1 MKKLIQIMDEE
12 EDEPLNDDDEYSVK
26 KATRDEQQ
34 PSDSDRFI
42 ERHAKDDRPQQKFLG
57 GAAGGS
63 RSGSTA
69 RKNTRY
75 GERDDSM
82 INFDLTS
89 SKIVDH
95 REDFEEEPVRKVMEE
110 PILAQM
116 TNRKSLKLQLQEQIQ
131 SIVVS
136 ESSSF

>member
-1 MKKLIQIMDEE
+1 M
-12 EDEPLNDDDEYSVK
+12 
-26 KATRDEQQ
+26 
-34 PSDSDRFI
+34 
-42 ERHAKDDRPQQKFLG
+42 
-57 GAAGGS
+57 S

-95 REDFEEEPVRKVMEE
+95 REDFDEEPVRKVMEE

-116 TNRKSLKLQLQEQIQ
+116 TNRKSLKL
-131 SIVVS
+131 
-136 ESSSF
+136 